1 MEHSQFGHDPELG
14 VHHGIEPASAMRAI
28 ALSHGIEVLDGTA
41 EFLPYQG
48 CYFDFSLL
56 INILCFLDDP
66 EKTLHE
72 LY

>member
-1 MEHSQFGHDPELG
+1 
-14 VHHGIEPASAMRAI
+14 MRAI